1 MAVLGSTVDPR
12 LGAVSPAAIQALSQA
27 GAASGQMYANIGGS
41 IAGVI
46 KDFKDNRDDKVM
58 AEALAGSFVG
68 EEDPKFSPKAFRENM
83 KGQKVS
89 AKKIKE
95 FVSDT
100 LQETK
105 LQTEISNAERDAE
118 REDSK
123 VTIERERNQF
133 LQAQATRQQEAL
145 ESKLAT
151 DLATIAMRRET
162 IEKDKKL
169 SDDAK
174 EVQLAKIKKEEE
186 DRQKKYDLDVKEID
200 SRKPL
205 IDAQTEYYRSLGE
218 KNIAEAAE
226 SRFYANEDLYESAL
240 NPASINRLAA
250 EMGVSPDDFNAKT
263 PVESAQILDTYIK
276 NIGAS
281 DPNDP
286 RIAELLEMQQGYE
299 SRASGQA
306 AFQGRSF
313 NPNIELPYRL
323 AQANADAAAL
333 GLDALPPGGNFNGNV
348 PGFDVPFARSE
359 DDLLGRGIDATARGI
374 SNLGSSAARGI
385 SNVGSAISGAFETFP
400 ENTKESRGSGM
411 STYEDNP
418 FSL

>member
-27 GAASGQMYANIGGS
+27 GAATGQMYANIGGS

-58 AEALAGSFVG
+58 AEALAESFVG

-105 LQTEISNAERDAE
+105 LQTEISNAERDAK
-118 REDSK
+118 REDDK
-123 VTIERERNQF
+123 VTLQEEQNKFLRAKALREQ
-133 LQAQATRQQEAL
+133 TAL
-145 ESKLAT
+145 ESRLEA
-151 DLATIAMRRET
+151 DLATIAMRREE
-162 IEKDKKL
+162 IAKNEKL

-186 DRQKKYDLDVKEID
+186 DRKKQYDLDVQEIN
-200 SRKPL
+200 SKKPL
-205 IDAQTEYYRSLGE
+205 IDAQTDYYKSLRE

-226 SRFYANEDLYESAL
+226 SRVYANEDLYESAV

-263 PVESAQILDTYIK
+263 PVESAQILDVYIK
-276 NIGAS
+276 SIGAS

-299 SRASGQA
+299 SRAAGQA
-306 AFQGRSF
+306 AFEGRSF
-313 NPNIELPYRL
+313 NPNIELPYRA
-323 AQANADAAAL
+323 AQAAADV
-333 GLDALPPGGNFNGNV
+333 GLPALPPFGNFNNV
-348 PGFDVPFARSE
+348 PQMGFTRDQLLQADQPIINFFKEDLVNAGKATGSFINEAGRATGGFLKNQLRSQDSE
-359 DDLLGRGIDATARGI
+359 AGKG
-374 SNLGSSAARGI
+374 
-385 SNVGSAISGAFETFP
+385 
-400 ENTKESRGSGM
+400 
-411 STYEDNP
+411 YNP
-418 FSL
+418 YN